1 MPRVRPLS
9 GILQCGVLFDR
20 AQQKMVQ
27 AKQIRGHHDHSA
39 FDGDGYDSLGV
50 VFPSA
55 GVTMSL
61 GLFGG

>member
-1 MPRVRPLS
+1 
-9 GILQCGVLFDR
+9 
-20 AQQKMVQ
+20 MVQ